1 MFMKKILLFIILIS
15 IGVTIFYFN
24 KTKEFYKFLN
34 SLEKE
39 TIEIN
44 DYYIYGTHLNIEGT
58 LTDDLIDKDV
68 KLLLKSNKN
77 ELKYEINID
86 DLSFNLSELKN
97 EGINLENI
105 PEGKYYLLL
114 SYQDDEEPVYYG
126 LKDTTKYHNTYYS
139 ISDKK
144 ITIDKDKYMF
154 INVKNEKTPDNIYDI
169 VIDPGHGG
177 SDPGASNGNYNES
190 DLTLEYSKLLK
201 SKLEK
206 YGYKVKLTRDNDE
219 RLVTY
224 GKGSRTAISYETKA
238 KYLFSIHFNSN
249 EYYVS
254 NAGFEIYVPTLC
266 NLNLAQKIRDDITSN
281 LDISYSNNNS
291 FKDEQGIYLRNLS
304 YTDIENMRNEAI
316 EKGYEPYEVK
326 ENTPYLYMIR
336 ETGGSIMNAL
346 IDGRDTSKDK
356 NPYYNSNQASE
367 SYLLELGY
375 INNKSNLYYIV
386 DHKNEYTNV
395 LAKSIHEYIKKDS

>member
-1 MFMKKILLFIILIS
+1 MKKILLFIILIS
-15 IGVTIFYFN
+15 ITVTIFHFYNKNEFN
-24 KTKEFYKFLN
+24 KFLKN
-34 SLEKE
+34 LEKE
-39 TIEIN
+39 KIDIN
-44 DYYIYGTHLNIEGT
+44 DYYIYGTHLNIDGT
-58 LTDDLIDKDV
+58 LIDKLKDKDL
-68 KLLLKSNKN
+68 KLLLKSNDN
-77 ELKYEINID
+77 EIEYDLNID
-86 DLSFNLSELKN
+86 DLSFNLSDLKN

-105 PEGKYYLLL
+105 PPGKYYILIT
-114 SYQDDEEPVYYG
+114 YQKDDKKLYYG
-126 LKDTTKYHNTYYS
+126 LKDNTNYNNIYYS

-144 ITIDKDKYMF
+144 LEIDNDKYMF
-154 INVKNEKTPDNIYDI
+154 INVKDKKTPDDIYDI

-201 SKLEK
+201 KKLEK
-206 YGYKVKLTRDNDE
+206 YGYKVKLTRDKNI

-254 NAGFEIYVPTLC
+254 NTGFEIYVPPTC
-266 NLNLAQKIRDDITSN
+266 NLELAKKLKDDIISN

-291 FKDEQGIYLRNLS
+291 YKIENGIYLRTLS
-304 YTDIENMRNEAI
+304 NTDIGNMKDEAN
-316 EKGYEPYEVK
+316 EKGYKPYDIK

-336 ETGGSIMNAL
+336 ETGGKMMNAL
-346 IDGRDTSKDK
+346 MDGRDNSKDK

-375 INNKSNLYYIV
+375 INNKSNLYYIT
-386 DHKNEYTNV
+386 DHKNEYV
-395 LAKSIHEYIKKDS
+395 ELLAKSINEYIKKSS